1 METKSKYEFK
11 ELENLQNVID
21 GSKTPE
27 DLKTSVYAMLDR
39 LNRMAKMGN
48 YSQDYE
54 YISSY
59 INWIVSVP
67 WGIDS
72 IESLDIK
79 KTDEMLNREHYGLKS
94 VKERIL
100 EYIATRILLTRRAE
114 TDSKY
119 EKALK
124 KSPIL
129 CLVGLQGVGKTTMA
143 KSVAKA
149 LNREFIRVS
158 MGALG
163 STLELRGRNKAI
175 PGAEPGQIIKS
186 LIRTKVMNPVILL
199 DELDKVS
206 GETGLRSDMMA
217 VLLEILDPEQN
228 TTFRDHY
235 IDYPMDLSSCLFIV
249 SANNTGT
256 FSAAL
261 MDRLEVIRMP
271 SYSDEEKKVIA
282 RDYLLPKLIIDSG
295 LEEGSFTVEAP
306 VWDDFIRPLGFDSG
320 IRSLKK
326 NLDSVIRKAV
336 KEIVTGEKE
345 KVVIT
350 TQNFKDYL
358 PSY

>member
-124 KSPIL
+124 KSPV
-129 CLVGLQGVGKTTMA
+129 C
-143 KSVAKA
+143 
-149 LNREFIRVS
+149 RV
-158 MGALG
+158 
-163 STLELRGRNKAI
+163 
-175 PGAEPGQIIKS
+175 
-186 LIRTKVMNPVILL
+186 
-199 DELDKVS
+199 
-206 GETGLRSDMMA
+206 
-217 VLLEILDPEQN
+217 
-228 TTFRDHY
+228 
-235 IDYPMDLSSCLFIV
+235 
-249 SANNTGT
+249 
-256 FSAAL
+256 
-261 MDRLEVIRMP
+261 
-271 SYSDEEKKVIA
+271 
-282 RDYLLPKLIIDSG
+282 
-295 LEEGSFTVEAP
+295 
-306 VWDDFIRPLGFDSG
+306 
-320 IRSLKK
+320 
-326 NLDSVIRKAV
+326 
-336 KEIVTGEKE
+336 
-345 KVVIT
+345 
-350 TQNFKDYL
+350 
-358 PSY
+358 